1 MIQQASTLAH
11 IRSLQAQRYAA
22 MQQADQ
28 DAFARPCAL
37 VYVHS
42 NCVQDA
48 LARYLAGKN
57 AAMGCTC
64 ITTSSV
70 RSTRSGYTTTPSWSL
85 AKCRRASPH
94 MASTSRFTT
103 ETSASG

>member
-1 MIQQASTLAH
+1 MVVHEETMIQQASTLAH

-57 AAMGCTC
+57 GSISFFVFGLVRACRQAGPCF
-64 ITTSSV
+64 TSS
-70 RSTRSGYTTTPSWSL
+70 
-85 AKCRRASPH
+85 
-94 MASTSRFTT
+94 
-103 ETSASG
+103 